1 MDVVTQFLKNEYIF
15 LTLIFYNLCILLYVV
30 KYRKP
35 LNTAVLG
42 KSAKNYAVFWKLKY
56 DILGVMK
63 DEEKT
68 YFSIWELKMSGAVSR
83 AFRNL

>member
-15 LTLIFYNLCILLYVV
+15 LTLIFYNLYVV

-83 AFRNL
+83 A

>member
-15 LTLIFYNLCILLYVV
+15 LTLIFYNLYVV

-35 LNTAVLG
+35 LNTTVLG

-83 AFRNL
+83 A

>member
-1 MDVVTQFLKNEYIF
+1 MYI
-15 LTLIFYNLCILLYVV
+15 LYVV

-42 KSAKNYAVFWKLKY
+42 KLAKNYAEFRKLRY

-68 YFSIWELKMSGAVSR
+68 YFSIWELKMSGAVLR

>member
-15 LTLIFYNLCILLYVV
+15 LTLIFYNLYVV

-68 YFSIWELKMSGAVSR
+68 YFSIWKLKMSGAVSR
-83 AFRNL
+83 A